1 MSVHD
6 LHVVV
11 LDVLS
16 LMFLF
21 LVLAVGGMM
30 LDIVGTWIVPCV
42 VAGVYMLPFWLPSVA
57 AEE

>member
-11 LDVLS
+11 LVVLS
-16 LMFLF
+16 SMLLF
-21 LVLAVGGMM
+21 LVLAVGVMI
-30 LDIVGTWIVPCV
+30 LDIVGTWIVLCV

>member
-6 LHVVV
+6 LYVVV
-11 LDVLS
+11 LVVLS
-16 LMFLF
+16 SIFLP
-21 LVLAVGGMM
+21 LVLTVDVMI
-30 LDIVGTWIVPCV
+30 LDTVVTWIVQCV